1 MFDPAQSGPSL
12 YGEVCGDNGNY
23 GMDNEATVPTQDKPP
38 RHEQDWAEAEWFQT
52 WLRLARREY
61 QGKQPRPD
69 LKQAA

>member
-1 MFDPAQSGPSL
+1 
-12 YGEVCGDNGNY
+12 
-23 GMDNEATVPTQDKPP
+23 MDNEATVPTQDKPP
-38 RHEQDWAEAEWFQT
+38 RHEQDWGEAEWFQT